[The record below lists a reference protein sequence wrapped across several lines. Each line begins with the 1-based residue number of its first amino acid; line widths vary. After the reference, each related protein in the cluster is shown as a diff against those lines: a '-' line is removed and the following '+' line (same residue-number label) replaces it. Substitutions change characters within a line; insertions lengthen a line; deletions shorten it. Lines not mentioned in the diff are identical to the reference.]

1 MVEEAGKP
9 SPPGRGA
16 VTNPSPATRLGIRRL
31 PPAKPQ
37 RRALARGEAPIASHL
52 LYPQVLDDADPF
64 QRQQGIAAGLAWG
77 VVADVTVVY
86 LVHGISA
93 GMQQGIEHAEA
104 LGRPVEWRHL
114 GELPL

>member
-1 MVEEAGKP
+1 M
-9 SPPGRGA
+9 
-16 VTNPSPATRLGIRRL
+16 
-31 PPAKPQ
+31 PQ

-64 QRQQGIAAGLAWG
+64 QRQQGIAAGLAWAA
-77 VVADVTVVY
+77 VADATVVY